1 MSIKF
6 TKHAL
11 QRMKAR
17 NISKDEIIEAIK
29 YPDNL
34 LNDSYKNQIAHK
46 VKKKYLLRVFYY
58 LEGNSKIVITA
69 YKTTKI
75 DKYISNP

>member
-11 QRMKAR
+11 ERMKIRA
-17 NISKDEIIEAIK
+17 ITKEEIIDAINNPEK
-29 YPDNL
+29 EV
-34 LNDSYKNQIAHK
+34 NDSFGNVIAHK
-46 VKKKYLLRVFYY
+46 IKKKYLLRVFYY
-58 LEGNSKIVITA
+58 IEEDSKIVITA

-75 DKYISNP
+75 DKYL